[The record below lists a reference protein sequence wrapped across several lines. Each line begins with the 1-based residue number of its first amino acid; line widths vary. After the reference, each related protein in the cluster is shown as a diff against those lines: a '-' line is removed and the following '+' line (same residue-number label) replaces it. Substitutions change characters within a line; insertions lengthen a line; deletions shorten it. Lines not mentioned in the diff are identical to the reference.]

1 MKKVLALGL
10 AIVIVLVSC
19 KKEKETDV
27 TPEKIDIEETV
38 SQECYSGN
46 IKKDTILMQLMV
58 KGNQVTSGKLSYNF
72 YEKDKNEGTLIGVL
86 KGDTLVADYTFM
98 SEGISSVRQ
107 VVFLRK
113 GNIYVEGYGDVVEV
127 ASGKVIFKDI
137 KQLKFDGKSVLSK
150 VDCKS

>member
-1 MKKVLALGL
+1 
-10 AIVIVLVSC
+10 
-19 KKEKETDV
+19 
-27 TPEKIDIEETV
+27 
-38 SQECYSGN
+38 
-46 IKKDTILMQLMV
+46 MQLMV

-98 SEGISSVRQ
+98 SKGISSVRQ